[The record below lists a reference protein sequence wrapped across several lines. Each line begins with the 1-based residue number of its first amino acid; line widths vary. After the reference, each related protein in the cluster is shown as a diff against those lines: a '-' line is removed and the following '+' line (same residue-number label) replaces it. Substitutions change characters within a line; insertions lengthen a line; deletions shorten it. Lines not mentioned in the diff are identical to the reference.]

1 MSTQLGIAARAA
13 LAAALTTAPYAATAH
28 GINGHVH
35 VTGWAIEAL
44 APGPL
49 RDFFGEAALRD
60 TAQIGAAFPD
70 SGYAVSDPYGEMA
83 HWEPFIEAY
92 VQWIRATYDGD
103 YAADD
108 ARHHIAFMMGAASHG
123 LQDEIFDTIFLPR
136 LQQEDGQDQE
146 AADPG
151 TDAFLFTDGW
161 LRFKPALWYQADDLR
176 AIFEAAHGYQPEAD
190 QIRLGMQ
197 RVKTLVIDNFAA
209 IAPTFDM
216 QYRPLLPWGAAH
228 YMDPDTAGG
237 HASEIPATAAYLEA
251 LWARLHDGLP
261 TRAAAT
267 YTLPGNG
274 RPIPGLVAGRVESW
288 IHVVFGIGTRVGS
301 LTPETVSLWRLSG
314 GAREA
319 IPVEVRHTRWSSAP
333 EDTTRLLALRPQV
346 DLVPGSPYVVRIEA
360 GVWLQDGRVTDAP
373 IELTLTAV
381 CPAPDD
387 GCAPVA
393 HEGPWDP
400 PLVQWD
406 AAVPAAQD
414 AAVPAAQDA
423 AVPPAQDAAVPAA
436 QDAAVPAAQDAAVPP
451 AQDAAVP
458 EGDVS
463 INPLA
468 PRDSAGCAARP
479 ASTTGLGALVSGLL
493 VALAGRRLRR
503 RPR

>member
-1 MSTQLGIAARAA
+1 LTVATQICVAARAA
-13 LAAALTTAPYAATAH
+13 LTAALIAAPAGASAH

-35 VTGWAIEAL
+35 VTGWAIESL
-44 APGPL
+44 PPGPL

-92 VQWIRATYDGD
+92 VQWIKATYGGD
-103 YAADD
+103 YASDD

-136 LQQEDGQDQE
+136 LQQEDGQGQE

-151 TDAFLFTDGW
+151 TDAFLFMDGW
-161 LRFKPALWYQADDLR
+161 LRFKPAVWYQADDLR
-176 AIFEAAHGYQPEAD
+176 AIFLAAHDYEPEAD

-216 QYRPLLPWGAAH
+216 QYRPLMPWGSMH
-228 YMDPDTAGG
+228 YMDPEIAGG
-237 HASEIPATAAYLEA
+237 HASEIPATAAYIEA

-274 RPIPGLVAGRVESW
+274 RPIPGLAAARVESW
-288 IHVVFGIGTRVGS
+288 IHVVFGVGTRVGS
-301 LTPETVSLWRLSG
+301 LTPETVSLWRVVEES
-314 GAREA
+314 REPV
-319 IPVEVRHTRWSSAP
+319 PVEVRHTRWSSAP
-333 EDTTRLLALRPQV
+333 DDTTRLLALRPQV
-346 DLVPGSPYVVRIEA
+346 DLVPGGQYVVRVEA
-360 GVWLQDGRVTDAP
+360 GLWLQDGRMTDAP
-373 IELTLTAV
+373 IELVLTAA
-381 CPAPDD
+381 CPEPAA
-387 GCAPVA
+387 GCEPVT

-400 PLVQWD
+400 PLVEWD
-406 AAVPAAQD
+406 AAAPDAAATPQD
-414 AAVPAAQDA
+414 AAPAPQDA
-423 AVPPAQDAAVPAA
+423 APAPQDAAPA
-436 QDAAVPAAQDAAVPP
+436 P
-451 AQDAAVP
+451 
-458 EGDVS
+458 GDVS

-468 PRDSAGCAARP
+468 PPEPSGCAARP
-479 ASTTGLGALVSGLL
+479 AASTGFGALAA
-493 VALAGRRLRR
+493 ALFGAVVVRRSRR
-503 RPR
+503 RD